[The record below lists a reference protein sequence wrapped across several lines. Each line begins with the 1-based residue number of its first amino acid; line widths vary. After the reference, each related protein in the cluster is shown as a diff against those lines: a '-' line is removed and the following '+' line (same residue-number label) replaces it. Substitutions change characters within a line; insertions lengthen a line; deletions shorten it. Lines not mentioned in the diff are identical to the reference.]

1 MSGLPRVLGGVFFFG
16 AMGLAAELL
25 LLGHVERVTQW
36 IPIVLITAGA
46 TAVGWQS
53 TRPSIPALRV
63 VRVCSALLMAGG
75 LLGLYLHL
83 RGNAE
88 FERELH
94 PAAAGWTLWWDALR
108 GATPALA
115 PGALAQLGLVGLAY
129 AWPTLHRSP
138 EEEQR

>member
-1 MSGLPRVLGGVFFFG
+1 MQHFDFEEVVREII
-16 AMGLAAELL
+16 AELP
-25 LLGHVERVTQW
+25 HWVQEAMNNVE
-36 IPIVLITAGA
+36 ILVLDKAEDHLD
-46 TAVGWQS
+46 
-53 TRPSIPALRV
+53 PDN
-63 VRVCSALLMAGG
+63 GG

-129 AWPTLHRSP
+129 AWPTLHRSH